1 MRLFIAADLDAA
13 ARTIIAAE
21 QKRLSAL
28 LEPRSS
34 IAWVQPERMHL
45 TMIFLGDVDESRAA
59 ALTDVM
65 GRAVDAVSFVAT
77 LQGLGVFPP
86 HGAPRVLWIGMT
98 DGARE
103 LIDVQREIAARVL
116 SVGIETESRPFHP
129 HLTMGRWR
137 TSRSSDRRRALEVA
151 KPGALAR
158 VRIDAATLFHSRL
171 SSAGPVY
178 TALAR
183 ATLTPGA

>member
-28 LEPRSS
+28 LEPRS